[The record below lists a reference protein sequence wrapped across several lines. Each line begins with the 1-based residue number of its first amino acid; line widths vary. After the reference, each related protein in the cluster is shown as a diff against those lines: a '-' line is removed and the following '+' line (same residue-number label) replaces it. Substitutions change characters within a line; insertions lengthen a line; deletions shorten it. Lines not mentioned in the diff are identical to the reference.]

1 LAAIHGRSALARARA
16 DAVAPGQPVGFGPA
30 LAEPIGRHVE
40 MPVAADPRGKL
51 CFIESG
57 RHVPFEIRRVYYL
70 YDLPE
75 GATRARHAHV
85 ALNEVLFPLA
95 GAFTVR
101 LDNGGRTET
110 HVLDRPNIGLHIGPM
125 IWRELDGF
133 TPGAVCLVL
142 ASAHFDE
149 ADYICDYD
157 DFLART
163 GG

>member
-1 LAAIHGRSALARARA
+1 LAAIYGRSALARAS
-16 DAVAPGQPVGFGPA
+16 AVASGERAGFRPA
-30 LAEPIGRHVE
+30 ICEPIGRYVE

-57 RHVPFEIRRVYYL
+57 RHVPFEIRRVYFL

-75 GATRARHAHV
+75 GATRAGHAH
-85 ALNEVLFPLA
+85 AELEEVLFPLA
-95 GAFTVR
+95 GAFTVH
-101 LDNGGRTET
+101 LDNGGRRET
-110 HVLDRPNIGLHIGPM
+110 HVLDRPNVGLHIGRM
-125 IWRELDGF
+125 TWRDIEDF

-142 ASAHFDE
+142 AAAEFDE
-149 ADYICDYD
+149 GDYIRDYD